1 METNSLS
8 PRRSSV
14 FWASFGDVF
23 KFYFFLGTHSRRPKL
38 FFLLA
43 LVPVAMAV
51 IFKSSQLIYG
61 YPRFSG
67 LFIYSNMIMMF
78 FLQFLILLLT
88 LFFGT
93 SICGEE
99 VEGKTLPYIVTRPL
113 NKTAFLLGKYA
124 AYTLLVS
131 VITLVSLTL
140 SFIIMN
146 LNRLGDF
153 KLYRVLLRDGGVLL
167 LGIWC
172 YAALFTFLGVIFKK
186 AIFFGLLFSFGWE
199 NVIQYFPGKTQKL
212 AIVHYLKSL
221 LPPLSQEGFP
231 FLLFR
236 LEPTPRG
243 EAILI
248 LLGIMVFFLGL
259 SCALYAWKEFIIE
272 T

>member
-1 METNSLS
+1 MAISSLS
-8 PRRSSV
+8 RQPSGV
-14 FWASFGDVF
+14 FWVSWRDVF

-38 FFLLA
+38 FFLLS
-43 LVPVAMAV
+43 LVPLAMAI
-51 IFKSSQLIYG
+51 IFKGSQIIYG

-93 SICGEE
+93 SVCREE

-113 NKTAFLLGKYA
+113 HKIAFLLGKYT

-131 VITLVSLTL
+131 IMIIFSLTL

-146 LNRLGDF
+146 LDRLGDLS
-153 KLYRVLLRDGGVLL
+153 LYKVLLRDGGVLL

-199 NVIQYFPGKTQKL
+199 NIIQYFPGKTQKL
-212 AIVHYLKSL
+212 AVVHYLKSL

-248 LLGIMVFFLGL
+248 LLGLTFFFLGL
-259 SCALYAWKEFIIE
+259 SCALFAGKEFIIE
-272 T
+272 A